1 MQIYNLSEGQI
12 WSHIVTFLSSAIISS
27 VTNLQHHAEIYSFPF
42 NLSSCL
48 NRDGSDMKFTG
59 YPAKNGYP
67 GFKLHVLGCLKYW
80 ILPDNGLRKVLILL
94 DIRKSGYPVHSYWN
108 FSYLHTWIETPCYVL
123 YLACCTRIIIT
134 RGFVWSIWRY
144 GCMVSDSRW

>member
-1 MQIYNLSEGQI
+1 MQICRLSEGQI

-42 NLSSCL
+42 NLSSCF

-94 DIRKSGYPVHSYWN
+94 DIRKSGYPVHSYV
-108 FSYLHTWIETPCYVL
+108 FF
-123 YLACCTRIIIT
+123 RMFIT
-134 RGFVWSIWRY
+134 KHYIY
-144 GCMVSDSRW
+144 IDILLVSFYHVTTV